1 MNYVTAAEKLGSRD
15 SRKVG
20 NNTYLERL
28 DDETIGL
35 RLHSTYVVK
44 FHADGSVTLD
54 SGGWQTVTTKER
66 MGWADGISVF
76 QRDFAWFVRL
86 QGTSPEGYRT
96 FAGGETIAYSDGM
109 RVKPL

>member
-1 MNYVTAAEKLGSRD
+1 MNYVEAAEKLGSRD

-44 FHADGSVTLD
+44 FHSDESVTLD

-66 MGWADGISVF
+66 MNWVDNVRVYSD
-76 QRDFAWFVRL
+76 DFTWYVRRIT
-86 QGTSPEGYRT
+86 GET
-96 FAGGETIAYSDGM
+96 FAEGETLDYSDGM
-109 RVKPL
+109 RFEIPKR

>member
-44 FHADGSVTLD
+44 FHANGHVTLD

-66 MGWADGISVF
+66 MNWVDGIRVYSDKHV
-76 QRDFAWFVRL
+76 WYVRRIF
-86 QGTSPEGYRT
+86 GET
-96 FAGGETIAYSDGM
+96 FAEGETSTYVDGM
-109 RVKPL
+109 VLSIPRTVS